1 MTPPAPAV
9 PLPPPLPP
17 PPWRDAHLHL
27 AEHGQELSC
36 VQLADA
42 ASLEDCLRR
51 IAAEADRAPRDAGW
65 IKATGARAEA
75 WPERRLPRAGE
86 LHEAGRGRPVLVV
99 SFDHHAM
106 SVSRRV
112 LEMAGVTR
120 DTPDAYASDA
130 AFGGSTGVIE
140 KDAATGEP
148 TGVFVEAACDIVR
161 AVRPAVTLA
170 ERTESIRVAQRDLLR
185 LGIVEVHDMFATAD
199 LVRAL
204 AALERAGELELK
216 VRLYAPPAHLKGVIA
231 ALAETE
237 MRADRVALGGLKLF
251 TDGTLNSRTASMLEP
266 YADPPAAHPRGTP
279 FYSDEEL
286 LGHMRMVRG
295 RGIGLAAHAIGDAA
309 VRRLLDL
316 WGSFD
321 DASGS
326 TLRIEH
332 AQFVHESDIW
342 RFAPMGAVAS
352 LQPCH
357 LLTDIEAI
365 ERLVP
370 DRADRAFPLREL
382 IDSCAGHGVDPRG
395 LIVLGSDTPVVRPD
409 PVDNLAAAVER
420 RRPGME
426 ASRAVGMNQA
436 ITRDE
441 CVALM
446 RPSAP

>member
-1 MTPPAPAV
+1 MTPP
-9 PLPPPLPP
+9 PPPPR

-36 VQLADA
+36 VRLADT
-42 ASLEDCLRR
+42 ASLADCLRR
-51 IAAEADRAPRDAGW
+51 IAAEADRAPCETGW

-120 DTPDAYASDA
+120 DTPGAYASDA
-130 AFGGSTGVIE
+130 AFGGSTGMVE

-161 AVRPAVTLA
+161 AVRPEVSLA
-170 ERTESIRVAQRDLLR
+170 ERTESIRAAQRDLLR
-185 LGIVEVHDMFATAD
+185 LGVVEVHDMFATAD

-204 AALERAGELELK
+204 AGLERAGELELQ
-216 VRLYAPPAHLKGVIA
+216 VRLYAPPAHLEGVIA
-231 ALAETE
+231 ALADAAL
-237 MRADRVALGGLKLF
+237 RADRVALGGLKLF
-251 TDGTLNSRTASMLEP
+251 TDGTLNSRTAFMLRP
-266 YADPPAAHPRGTP
+266 YAEPPAAHPRGTP

-286 LGHMRMVRG
+286 LGFMRMVRG

-309 VRRLLDL
+309 VRRLLDA
-316 WGSFD
+316 WGSLGPAD
-321 DASGS
+321 GS
-326 TLRIEH
+326 TLRVEH
-332 AQFVHESDIW
+332 AQFVHESDIS
-342 RFAPMGAVAS
+342 RFASMGAVAS

-370 DRADRAFPLREL
+370 DRGDRAFPLREL
-382 IDSCAGHGVDPRG
+382 IDSCARHGLDPRG

-409 PVDNLAAAVER
+409 PQNNLIAAVER
-420 RRPGME
+420 RRPGMD
-426 ASRAVGMNQA
+426 ASRAVGMRQA
-436 ITRDE
+436 ITREE
-441 CVALM
+441 CAALM
-446 RPSAP
+446 RPAGP

>member
-1 MTPPAPAV
+1 MTPGAFSIPA
-9 PLPPPLPP
+9 

-51 IAAEADRAPRDAGW
+51 IANDADATRGDTGW

-75 WPERRLPRAGE
+75 WPERRLPSAEE

-120 DTPDAYASDA
+120 DTPAAYASDA
-130 AFGGSTGVIE
+130 AFGGSTGTVE

-161 AVRPAVTLA
+161 AVRPEVTLA
-170 ERTESIRVAQRDLLR
+170 ERTQSIRAAQHDLLR

-216 VRLYAPPAHLKGVIA
+216 VRLYAPPAHLEGVIA
-231 ALAETE
+231 ALAEAE

-251 TDGTLNSRTASMLEP
+251 TDGTLNSRTAFMLRP
-266 YADPPAAHPRGTP
+266 YADPPAAHPCGTP
-279 FYSDEEL
+279 FYTDGEL
-286 LGHMRMVRG
+286 RGFMERMRN
-295 RGIGLAAHAIGDAA
+295 RGIDIAAHAIGDGA

-332 AQFVHESDIW
+332 AQFVDERDVA
-342 RFAPMGAVAS
+342 RFARPGVVAS

-370 DRADRAFPLREL
+370 DRAGRAFPLREL
-382 IDSCAGHGVDPRG
+382 VDAYRSAGMDPAANI
-395 LIVLGSDTPVVRPD
+395 LLGSDTPVVRPD
-409 PVDNLAAAVER
+409 PADNLIAAVER
-420 RRPGME
+420 RRPGMD

-441 CVALM
+441 CAALM
-446 RPSAP
+446 RPAGR